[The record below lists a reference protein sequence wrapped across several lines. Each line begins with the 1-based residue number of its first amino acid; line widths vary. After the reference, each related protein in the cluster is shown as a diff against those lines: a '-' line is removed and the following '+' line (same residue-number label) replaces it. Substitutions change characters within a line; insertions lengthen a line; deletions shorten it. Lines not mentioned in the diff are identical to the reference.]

1 MVFVYKGCRIATPL
15 TLMVYRYTN
24 NIYIYGYYI
33 YIVFTQASA
42 PPFGVTGE
50 KSLAFPDKTGTEPDS
65 VVFFGPANLSPKILK
80 WSILSNLCFFQ
91 LVLRQ
96 GRVFSRNIFGR
107 DDEV

>member
-1 MVFVYKGCRIATPL
+1 
-15 TLMVYRYTN
+15 MVYRYTN